1 MKRIIFLLAFLY
13 GAALMAQNKAVAV
26 TEVVD
31 KQDKVSY
38 ATEIMVRTRLT
49 AAISMKQGYTAYD
62 RVDLQSIMSEQ
73 NFQRTGLVD
82 DATIKRLGE
91 MTGASLI
98 LIPEVAMS
106 DDGKIYVAV
115 KMLDVTTA
123 QTMMVTGQLM
133 GSSSEAVEEGCR
145 SLAMKILGEGSRTT
159 NTTVSTTEPVT
170 LFGYLHVFPTDIGEF
185 QTLPAQ
191 LLSAINRQAQYG
203 YDTWRLPT
211 TEELSIM
218 RANSH
223 LIPNF
228 KNASYLCSN
237 TSVKG
242 YARLVTTDM
251 TVSER
256 QYTQNKE
263 TEARKKAIF
272 SLLGVPYGDA
282 DKYYIV
288 EGKTDRG
295 DVRALVTIYKHGDNN
310 RRIEL
315 TAMGFD
321 YSCKYGLLQ
330 DYCLEYVLPREHNYF
345 TSDFQYREEN
355 GEVYCRQFSY
365 NGRSAVELHKRGYT
379 PLTDKKNVITYSIW
393 HELENGKVK
402 QYYEISSS
410 PVSYHIYFKRLPSEK
425 AIRQEMQKYY

>member
-1 MKRIIFLLAFLY
+1 MKRIVFLFALLY
-13 GAALMAQNKAVAV
+13 GATLMAQNKAVAV

-31 KQDKVSY
+31 KEDKVSY

-123 QTMMVTGQLM
+123 QTLMSTGELM
-133 GSSSEAVEEGCR
+133 GSSSAEVEEGCR
-145 SLAMKILGEGSRTT
+145 ALTAKVLGVRSGVSS
-159 NTTVSTTEPVT
+159 TTVAADEPVT
-170 LFGYLHVFPTDIGEF
+170 LFGYIHVFPTDIGEF

-191 LLSAINRQAQYG
+191 LLSAINKKATYG
-203 YDTWRLPT
+203 YDSWRLPT

-228 KNASYLCSN
+228 RNSDYLCSDS
-237 TSVKG
+237 SVKG
-242 YARLVTTDM
+242 LARLVTTEM
-251 TVSER
+251 SVAEK
-256 QYTQNKE
+256 KE
-263 TEARKKAIF
+263 AKEQDEMIRKKAIF
-272 SLLGVPYGDA
+272 NLLDIHSDY
-282 DKYYIV
+282 
-288 EGKTDRG
+288 
-295 DVRALVTIYKHGDNN
+295 NN
-310 RRIEL
+310 YMIL
-315 TAMGFD
+315 DTMVVCG
-321 YSCKYGLLQ
+321 YLQ
-330 DYCLEYVLPREHNYF
+330 TLSVGYNNTNLAPSHPNKYF
-345 TSDFQYREEN
+345 TSSFDESLARKYLNYTSVSDIQIFLSRDRNATTSYP
-355 GEVYCRQFSY
+355 FS
-365 NGRSAVELHKRGYT
+365 NHPDVFRIDETYT
-379 PLTDKKNVITYSIW
+379 FYLLTKSDVTTRVLYSIVYGGFKS
-393 HELENGKVK
+393 NGDLFHDHTSP
-402 QYYEISSS
+402 QYLSC
-410 PVSYHIYFKRLPSEK
+410 HIIYTAPIPSER
-425 AIRQEMQKYY
+425 AVRQEMQNIKTKLEL